1 MLSPR
6 HALTERGS
14 ELERGIYTE
23 SMQTQS
29 ACAKYLRLLSFLLLL
44 FGLTCTLTPFSA
56 APPVSGGIWVLDL
69 KGVLGPASAD
79 YLSRGIDDA
88 AKAGA
93 RAVIIRIDTPGGLDL
108 SMRDL
113 VRNILGSPIP
123 VIGYVHPGG
132 ARAASAG
139 TYVLYACHIAAM
151 SPATNLGAATPVQ
164 IASPTLPTSQPERD
178 GQNGATDDKDTAAN
192 APGTA
197 MERKLINDA
206 VAYIRG
212 LAELRGR
219 NGDWA
224 EQAVRQG
231 ASIAS
236 SRAMELGVIDLIASD
251 LDDLIAQLEG
261 RTVNIAG
268 QNRTLKLADA
278 PRVELQPDWRSEFL
292 AVITNPNV
300 AYVLMLLGIYGLIF
314 EFSNPGVGLP
324 GIVGAVC
331 ILLALYAFQVLPVS
345 YAGLGLVILGVA
357 LMVAEAFAPSFGVL
371 GLGGLIAFV
380 VGSIILMDTQL
391 PAYQIAL
398 PVILALALSSAAM
411 LIFMLGMVWRSR
423 HQAVVSGIDA
433 LTGVNAVVEE
443 LHDGQ
448 PLVRVRGE
456 LWQADCTEP
465 LQPGDPVEIL
475 TARGLRLSVKK
486 LRRET

>member
-1 MLSPR
+1 
-6 HALTERGS
+6 
-14 ELERGIYTE
+14 
-23 SMQTQS
+23 MQTWS
-29 ACAKYLRLLSFLLLL
+29 PCAKYRRLLPFLLLL
-44 FGLTCTLTPFSA
+44 FGLTCTLTPSSA
-56 APPVSGGIWVLDL
+56 ATPAPGGIWVLDL
-69 KGVLGPASAD
+69 KGVLGPANAD
-79 YLSRGIDDA
+79 YLNRGIDDA
-88 AKAGA
+88 GKAGA
-93 RAVIIRIDTPGGLDL
+93 RAVILRIDTPGGLDL

-113 VRNILGSPIP
+113 VRNILSSPIP

-139 TYVLYACHIAAM
+139 TYVLYACHVAAM

-164 IASPTLPTSQPERD
+164 IASPSPPTSPPRRD
-178 GQNGATDDKDTAAN
+178 GQDDTIDKDDTAATQ
-192 APGTA
+192 PGTA

-236 SRAMELGVIDLIASD
+236 SRALELGVIDLIASD
-251 LDDLIAQLEG
+251 LDELIAQVEG
-261 RTVNIAG
+261 RTVNIGG
-268 QNRTLKLADA
+268 QNRSLKLADA
-278 PRVELQPDWRSEFL
+278 PRIELKPDWRSEFL

-314 EFSNPGVGLP
+314 EFSNPGLGLP

-331 ILLALYAFQVLPVS
+331 ILVALYAFQVLPVS

-371 GLGGLIAFV
+371 GFGGLVAFI
-380 VGSIILMDTQL
+380 VGSIILMDTEL

-398 PVILALALSSAAM
+398 PVILALALSSAAV
-411 LIFMLGMVWRSR
+411 LIFMLGMVWRSH

-433 LTGVNAVVEE
+433 LTGVHAVVEE
-443 LHDGQ
+443 MHDGQ
-448 PLVRVRGE
+448 ARVRVRGE

-465 LQPGDPVEIL
+465 LQPGDPVEVL
-475 TARGLRLSVKK
+475 TARGLHLSVKK